1 MTHPRTFPLAAP
13 SGVPRQPARPRVVPS
28 AFLPL
33 LLWFAA
39 SPAGA
44 QTTDTSCYVTGGGT
58 LEICRGSEAEGVF
71 FAPPACESA
80 SGVQVIRT
88 TPGTGPLQAV
98 YQAETP
104 LIAKKSR
111 RGAADGACAPRRA
124 TDPLDGGSVRSG
136 AMPEQ
141 LATTMPP
148 TQGRLWEMAREVAR
162 TQEGAGAQE
171 RGRRRGR
178 RRAEPAP
185 APAPEPAGEGI
196 AARHP
201 MTVAG
206 RAWGGDAYSYVFFL
220 AAVPTEAGNRHALL
234 QARTLDFASFDIRGR
249 TEAGTVWTPFGGD
262 RPEARSRRGR
272 SRTPEA
278 PSPSAVLDETGA
290 ALIGNCAGQGF
301 DRTDLVGAISVVDQV
316 YHYYYTDVLPS
327 DCNEPAANRR
337 MGLYLRT
344 SRDLTADRV
353 WSPARTVAEPLP
365 AQSLVRVAKARD
377 MDRWVAAYRCN
388 RPANTMD
395 GPVADIC
402 VQYTADLAPGSL
414 AGLTWFSEPQ
424 AIMRSTAYLGLR
436 SGGDGSGRF
445 GRGQHFWM
453 TDRYGNLATPTNY
466 RAKAGFLTW
475 LDRLAPGPGGANASS
490 VFGRPVY
497 WATWS
502 VRPVAAK

>member
-1 MTHPRTFPLAAP
+1 MRA
-13 SGVPRQPARPRVVPS
+13 VPS

-33 LLWFAA
+33 LLGFATC
-39 SPAGA
+39 PAGA

-80 SGVQVIRT
+80 SSVQVIRT

-104 LIAKKSR
+104 PVAGKSR
-111 RGAADGACAPRRA
+111 RGETAGACAPRRA
-124 TDPLDGGSVRSG
+124 TNALDGGSVRSG

-162 TQEGAGAQE
+162 SQEGTRFREGTRSQEGTRSEEGGGAQE

-178 RRAEPAP
+178 RRAESPP
-185 APAPEPAGEGI
+185 APAPEPASEGI

-234 QARTLDFASFDIRGR
+234 QARTLDFKGFDIRGR
-249 TEAGTVWTPFGGD
+249 TEAGAVWTPFGAD
-262 RPEARSRRGR
+262 HPAERSRRGR

-290 ALIGNCAGQGF
+290 AIIGNCAGQGF

-327 DCNEPAANRR
+327 DCNEPAATRR

-445 GRGQHFWM
+445 GRSQHFWM
-453 TDRYGNLATPTNY
+453 TDRYGNLATPTSY

-475 LDRLAPGPGGANASS
+475 LDRLAPGAGGANASS

>member
-1 MTHPRTFPLAAP
+1 MAGLMAALGI
-13 SGVPRQPARPRVVPS
+13 SG
-28 AFLPL
+28 
-33 LLWFAA
+33 AA
-39 SPAGA
+39 A

-58 LEICRGSEAEGVF
+58 LEICRGGEAEGVF
-71 FAPPACESA
+71 FTPRACESA
-80 SGVQVIRT
+80 GSVQLVRT
-88 TPGTGPLQAV
+88 TPATGPLQAV

-104 LIAKKSR
+104 LAAPKSR
-111 RGAADGACAPRRA
+111 RGETEACAPRRA
-124 TDPLDGGSVRSG
+124 AEALDGGSIRSG

-141 LATTMPP
+141 LATAMPP
-148 TQGRLWEMAREVAR
+148 TQARLWEMARTVAR
-162 TQEGAGAQE
+162 SQE
-171 RGRRRGR
+171 RRRRGGR
-178 RRAEPAP
+178 GRAEAPPAP
-185 APAPEPAGEGI
+185 VPTEEGI

-220 AAVPTEAGNRHALL
+220 AAVPTESGQRHALL
-234 QARTLDFASFDIRGR
+234 QARTLDFIRFDIRSRSLDGI
-249 TEAGTVWTPFGGD
+249 AWTPFGEG
-262 RPEARSRRGR
+262 RAEGRAQERAEGRSRRGR
-272 SRTPEA
+272 RSRAQAAADA
-278 PSPSAVLDETGA
+278 PGPSAVLDETGA
-290 ALIGNCAGQGF
+290 PVLGNCAGQGL

-327 DCNEPAANRR
+327 DCGAPMASRR

-353 WSPARTVAEPLP
+353 WSAPRTIAEPLP
-365 AQSLVRVAKARD
+365 AQSLMRVAKARD
-377 MDRWVAAYRCN
+377 MDRWVVAYRCN

-402 VQYTADLAPGSL
+402 VQYSADLAPGSL

-445 GRGQHFWM
+445 GRSQHFWM
-453 TDRYGNLATPTNY
+453 TDRYGNLATPTSY
-466 RAKAGFLTW
+466 QAKAGFLTW
-475 LDRLAPGPGGANASS
+475 LDRVAPGPGGANGSS

>member
-1 MTHPRTFPLAAP
+1 MTHSRNRPPATPP
-13 SGVPRQPARPRVVPS
+13 GVLRKRLLPS
-28 AFLPL
+28 AFVALLPGL
-33 LLWFAA
+33 AA
-39 SPAGA
+39 GGAGA

-71 FAPPACESA
+71 FAPRPCESA
-80 SGVQVIRT
+80 SGVQVVRT

-104 LIAKKSR
+104 LAAGKPR
-111 RGAADGACAPRRA
+111 RGEAAESCAPRRA

-148 TQGRLWEMAREVAR
+148 TQGRLWEMAREVTR
-162 TQEGAGAQE
+162 SQEGRRE
-171 RGRRRGR
+171 RGRRGR
-178 RRAEPAP
+178 RRAEVSPP
-185 APAPEPAGEGI
+185 PEPVTEGT

-201 MTVAG
+201 MMVSG

-220 AAVPTEAGNRHALL
+220 AAVPTEVGNRHALL
-234 QARTLDFASFDIRGR
+234 QARTLDFTSFDIRGR

-262 RPEARSRRGR
+262 RPEGRSRRGR
-272 SRTPEA
+272 SRPQEA

-290 ALIGNCAGQGF
+290 AIIGNCAGQGF

-316 YHYYYTDVLPS
+316 YHYHYTDVLPS
-327 DCNEPAANRR
+327 DCNEPVATRR

-344 SRDLTADRV
+344 SRDLAADRV
-353 WSPARTVAEPLP
+353 WSPARTIVEPLP

-414 AGLTWFSEPQ
+414 AALTWFSEPQ

-445 GRGQHFWM
+445 GRSQHFWM
-453 TDRYGNLATPTNY
+453 TDRFGNLATPTNY

-475 LDRLAPGPGGANASS
+475 LDRLAPGPGGASASS

-502 VRPVAAK
+502 VRPVAVK